1 MVFLDGNPVY
11 HINKFGNRFQ
21 AILSMIPG
29 GTEWLLW
36 AMQDRIM
43 PPCTVKVE
51 SELLE
56 LIQQGLHADGY
67 IRFITFRAQL
77 RKILTLSEEDIEW
90 LSNVRGTSDDTDKFL
105 QNLLG
110 RYNLLSYEDLENVKV
125 FTANDNITRKDLF
138 QSLSFSDKL
147 SLSAF
152 SRSLISMPVV
162 AKSRKT
168 ASSVNPDV
176 NKKTA
181 SSVNPDVNK
190 KTTDTYAFVFAQ
202 QPQTATVGE
211 FIDLFAFY
219 KTVSKTIA
227 SENVT
232 LQVQDN
238 EIRNYYTQ
246 LQSLVNYLLYTPCV
260 GAGYSERAIRYG
272 LKELAESNRFVGYIT
287 GASAVRNLAENINFS
302 NLNASTL
309 QEQIESYLSA
319 IRAAIIST
327 PATKG
332 VISQDGG
339 LITYRIENHNALVFV
354 GADSSGNIFLLPGT
368 TIKTSTL
375 NNNNNTNDNE

>member
-11 HINKFGNRFQ
+11 HINKFTNRFQ
-21 AILSMIPG
+21 NILSMIPG

-43 PPCTVKVE
+43 PPCNVRVE
-51 SELLE
+51 GELLE
-56 LIQQGLHADGY
+56 LIQLGLHADGY
-67 IRFITFRAQL
+67 IRFNTFRTQL
-77 RKILTLSEEDIEW
+77 RKILTFSEEDIEW
-90 LSNVRGTSDDTDKFL
+90 LSNIRGTSDDTDKFL

-110 RYNLLSYEDLENVKV
+110 RYNLLSYEDLENVNV
-125 FTANDNITRKDLF
+125 FITNDNITRKDLF

-147 SLSAF
+147 SLSTF
-152 SRSLISMPVV
+152 SRLFVSMPVV
-162 AKSRKT
+162 SKNKKAAPSE
-168 ASSVNPDV
+168 NPDV
-176 NKKTA
+176 
-181 SSVNPDVNK
+181 SI
-190 KTTDTYAFVFAQ
+190 KTTDNYAFVFAQ
-202 QPQTATVGE
+202 QPQTATVNE
-211 FIDLFAFY
+211 FIDFFAFY

-246 LQSLVNYLLYTPCV
+246 LQPLVNYLLYTPCV
-260 GAGYSERAIRYG
+260 GAGYSERAIRNG
-272 LKELAESNRFVGYIT
+272 LKELAESNRFIGYIT
-287 GASAVRNLAENINFS
+287 GASAVRNLSENINFA

-309 QEQIESYLSA
+309 QVQIENYLSA
-319 IRAAIIST
+319 IRETIIST

-354 GADSSGNIFLLPGT
+354 GADTSGNIFLLPGT
-368 TIKTSTL
+368 TLKANTL
-375 NNNNNTNDNE
+375 NNNNNNNDNE